1 MMRSIRRAA
10 IFLLAVICML
20 AFCLPAGARQLSIQS
35 FDVLVEVHQ
44 DSTIEVTETLD
55 VKFQGSWQGIYRN
68 IPVEYR
74 DSLGLNYTLFV
85 EPKSVTDANGEALK
99 YEVSRHGQYKQLK
112 IYVPDAV
119 DATRTIVIRYK
130 VLDVLGFFP

>member
-1 MMRSIRRAA
+1 MMRRFRRAA
-10 IFLLAVICML
+10 IFLLPVICVL
-20 AFCLPAGARQLSIQS
+20 AFSLPARARQLTIQN

-55 VKFQGSWQGIYRN
+55 VKFQGNWQGIYRN

-85 EPKSVTDANGEALK
+85 ELESVTDSNGEPLK
-99 YEVSRHGQYKQLK
+99 
-112 IYVPDAV
+112 
-119 DATRTIVIRYK
+119 
-130 VLDVLGFFP
+130 